1 MVSRQQ
7 AAGGCAE
14 AGAKVGVRYFFANC
28 VVFTP
33 AGCGW
38 RLSGRT
44 LIAPHPFPILMSA
57 PQPQPSTSLY
67 NVYHIYSIH
76 ISTISTLATTTL
88 YCFYYCLLHSSRIL
102 PYIHNL
108 YKCCQCRNHLHF
120 HMITKCVF
128 SVGNNTM
135 PVSSVVDSCR
145 FYTILQSLFYRF
157 APPRKVQFVNYSR
170 TQNNRATFCCD
181 GRLVVRVCSSVCMS

>member
-88 YCFYYCLLHSSRIL
+88 YCFYYTVYCIVLEFY
-102 PYIHNL
+102 PTYIIYINVANAGTT
-108 YKCCQCRNHLHF
+108 YIF
-120 HMITKCVF
+120 T
-128 SVGNNTM
+128 
-135 PVSSVVDSCR
+135 
-145 FYTILQSLFYRF
+145 
-157 APPRKVQFVNYSR
+157 
-170 TQNNRATFCCD
+170 
-181 GRLVVRVCSSVCMS
+181 